1 MYVCVLYC
9 LFIVLFF
16 VCVCAPTNV
25 VAAARIYTAQKR
37 ERKEER
43 KRGEKREE
51 SACKSLGARRAD
63 VHALMARSR
72 PDKAGG
78 EARRLTE
85 ERATIALSVFLY
97 LLRFFFSCS
106 FN

>member
-1 MYVCVLYC
+1 MYVCVFYC
-9 LFIVLFF
+9 LFIVLVF
-16 VCVCAPTNV
+16 VCVCEPTNV

-63 VHALMARSR
+63 VHALKTKPAAK
-72 PDKAGG
+72 PAG
-78 EARRLTE
+78 LQFLIQLKVKI
-85 ERATIALSVFLY
+85 TIS
-97 LLRFFFSCS
+97 
-106 FN
+106 